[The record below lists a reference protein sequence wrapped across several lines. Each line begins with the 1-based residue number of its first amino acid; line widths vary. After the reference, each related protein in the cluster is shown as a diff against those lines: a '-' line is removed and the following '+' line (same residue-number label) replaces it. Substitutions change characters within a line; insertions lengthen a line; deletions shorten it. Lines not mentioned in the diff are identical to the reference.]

1 MIKDSKDN
9 MKSEVTDSLKENID
23 KLVDASSKAVTRFIS
38 PPKRL
43 LNALD
48 HKKVASLSRAWCRFS
63 SAIYKSIYRVS
74 ELVRILAGSV
84 FDPGWWL
91 GGSMSVEV

>member
-1 MIKDSKDN
+1 M
-9 MKSEVTDSLKENID
+9 TR
-23 KLVDASSKAVTRFIS
+23 LVS

-48 HKKVASLSRAWCRFS
+48 HGKIASHSRAWCRYS
-63 SAIYKSIYRVS
+63 SAIYKSIYMVS

-91 GGSMSVEV
+91 GGSMSVEA

>member
-1 MIKDSKDN
+1 
-9 MKSEVTDSLKENID
+9 MK
-23 KLVDASSKAVTRFIS
+23 AQVTRLIL

-48 HKKVASLSRAWCRFS
+48 HGKVASRSRVWCRS
-63 SAIYKSIYRVS
+63 YSAIYKSIYKVY

-84 FDPGWWL
+84 FGPGWWL
-91 GGSMSVEV
+91 RGSMSVEV

>member
-1 MIKDSKDN
+1 MR
-9 MKSEVTDSLKENID
+9 
-23 KLVDASSKAVTRFIS
+23 LVS

-48 HKKVASLSRAWCRFS
+48 HGKVGSRSRAWCRSS
-63 SAIYKSIYRVS
+63 SAIYKSIYRVC

-84 FDPGWWL
+84 FDPG
-91 GGSMSVEV
+91 

>member
-1 MIKDSKDN
+1 
-9 MKSEVTDSLKENID
+9 MKVQ
-23 KLVDASSKAVTRFIS
+23 VTRLVS

-48 HKKVASLSRAWCRFS
+48 HGKVASRSRAWCRSS
-63 SAIYKSIYRVS
+63 SAIYKSIYKVS

>member
-1 MIKDSKDN
+1 M
-9 MKSEVTDSLKENID
+9 TR
-23 KLVDASSKAVTRFIS
+23 LVS

-48 HKKVASLSRAWCRFS
+48 HGKVASRSRAWCRSS
-63 SAIYKSIYRVS
+63 SAIYKSINRVS

-91 GGSMSVEV
+91 GGSMSVEVYVSFCDNKPRLLSFYGKTLDSQIGSITLNS

>member
-1 MIKDSKDN
+1 M
-9 MKSEVTDSLKENID
+9 TR
-23 KLVDASSKAVTRFIS
+23 LVS

-43 LNALD
+43 LNALE
-48 HKKVASLSRAWCRFS
+48 HAKIASRSRAWCRSS
-63 SAIYKSIYRVS
+63 SAIYKSIYMVS

-91 GGSMSVEV
+91 GGSMSVEA